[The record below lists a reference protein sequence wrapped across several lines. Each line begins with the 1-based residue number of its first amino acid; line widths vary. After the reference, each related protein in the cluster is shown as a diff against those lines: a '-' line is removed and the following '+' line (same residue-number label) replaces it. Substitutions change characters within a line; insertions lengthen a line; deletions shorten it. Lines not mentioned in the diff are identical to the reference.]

1 MEELRKIAEAYWKV
15 ASKDIKE
22 AAEDFF
28 RAMDRNGDKK
38 VSLNEFLEVM
48 KQEPYQDLRI
58 SLDLFKKLCR
68 EKNDLEFM
76 DVMTLYY
83 IIRSGRP
90 FCDACAEF
98 IPDIYFC
105 CIECLHSSS
114 KMNYCLCFKCFRDGK
129 YSVHLHNQFVDNFT
143 LLNEKRRQLL
153 EPPSRAAKKIWKS
166 NGKHNAPSS
175 QAVVPA
181 GAAVTGKRKR
191 DMALE
196 ASGQALAFASLVA
209 TIATTSTCTIL

>member
-15 ASKDIKE
+15 TSDDIKKE
-22 AAEDFF
+22 AKNFF
-28 RAMDRNGDKK
+28 HEMDIDGNNK

-143 LLNEKRRQLL
+143 LLNEKRYMF
-153 EPPSRAAKKIWKS
+153 EPPARAAKK
-166 NGKHNAPSS
+166 
-175 QAVVPA
+175 V
-181 GAAVTGKRKR
+181 
-191 DMALE
+191 
-196 ASGQALAFASLVA
+196 SGN
-209 TIATTSTCTIL
+209 